1 MKKKQFL
8 ASMMAVMMLASS
20 AMPVYADGLAE
31 EGDTGSAQ
39 TNVSFTTTSS
49 QLGGVVVSVPETL
62 VLSYDDST
70 QKFSSSDSVYAY
82 GQLGSKLQLEIS
94 SPATVKYSNQDVAGA
109 SQLTGTVEFVDDTYT
124 GYWSSEQLYAGVAD
138 DHSASKKETLKCVVN
153 ETNGIQVGTYKG
165 EVNFTIKVSK
175 DLSKSVYYDTG
186 SGVSIKGTNYAW
198 NTDVFKL
205 TSGTNG
211 DVYMNGTKADTW
223 LADSAN
229 TTLVIP
235 SSKALGSD
243 SDEFITK
250 NVGGTLGTKTNHID
264 TVIFPAAI
272 ANTSKGLTIECKVN
286 DGDNENT
293 QITTIYMPAVKS
305 IMRFTIRKLPN
316 LTDVYYAG
324 SATEFENAILSS
336 NYNGKDGRY
345 DNDSLWNATIHVL
358 DESDNWIDFDKNA
371 FFVDHPKA

>member
-211 DVYMNGTKADTW
+211 DVYMNDTKADTW

-345 DNDSLWNATIHVL
+345 DNDSLWNATIRVL

>member
-8 ASMMAVMMLASS
+8 ASMMAIMTLASS
-20 AMPVYADGLAE
+20 AMPVYAANLTA

-39 TNVSFTTTSS
+39 TSVSFTTTSS

-70 QKFSSSDSVYAY
+70 QKFSSSASVYAY

-138 DHSASKKETLKCVVN
+138 DHSASKKETLKCTVN

-198 NTDVFKL
+198 NTDLFILSV
-205 TSGTNG
+205 G
-211 DVYMNGTKADTW
+211 DVHMDATKAETW
-223 LADSAN
+223 LANPAN

-235 SSKALGSD
+235 NSRALGSN

-250 NVGGTLGTKTNHID
+250 DVGNTLYEKTNYIN
-264 TVIFPAAI
+264 TVIFPAAM
-272 ANTSKGLTIECKVN
+272 ANTTAGLTSECCLYAT
-286 DGDNENT
+286 DQENT
-293 QITTIYMPAVKS
+293 KITTIYMPAVKS
-305 IMRFTIRKLPN
+305 IECFAICDLPN
-316 LTDVYYAG
+316 LADVYYAG

-336 NYNGKDGRY
+336 DYNDKDGRY
-345 DNDSLWNATIHVL
+345 DNESLWNATIHVL
-358 DESDNWIDFDKNA
+358 DGSDNWVEFDKNA
-371 FFVDHPKA
+371 FFVDHPTT

>member
-211 DVYMNGTKADTW
+211 DVYMNDTKADTW

-371 FFVDHPKA
+371 FFVDHPTT